1 MSIIEE
7 INELHKNAEHE
18 KIIEIITAIAKEQRD
33 TELFSLL
40 ARAYNNI

>member
-18 KIIEIITAIAKEQRD
+18 KIIEIITAIAKSKEIQNFLVCLL
-33 TELFSLL
+33 EL
-40 ARAYNNI
+40 III